1 MLPQRIITILG
12 LAKVLAS
19 VSQLVRALY
28 VSRLEQTIIN
38 KYFYLINVTSYLK

>member
-28 VSRLEQTIIN
+28 VSRLGQTLN
-38 KYFYLINVTSYLK
+38 KYFYLINATNYLK